1 MHQPGTIGNSHD
13 SISVS
18 RSTDMPKNKFPLP
31 AWARTAAL
39 TVTTSVA
46 ALLAGCTG
54 GPAPSPAGP
63 ATSPTPPSAPSNPSG
78 SSAPAQPLPP
88 PPPSAATTPRD
99 YRKDAARHLYAHN
112 ADRIFKGKL
121 PPHLYAI
128 GVLDISLDAR
138 GQVTRLQ
145 WSRAPSHAPEVVKEI
160 ERTARAAAPYPVP
173 ARLGRVIY
181 TDVWLWDKSGQFQ
194 LDTLTEGQL

>member
-1 MHQPGTIGNSHD
+1 M
-13 SISVS
+13 
-18 RSTDMPKNKFPLP
+18 NKTTFQFPT
-31 AWARTAAL
+31 WARSAAL
-39 TVTTSVA
+39 AATASIA
-46 ALLAGCTG
+46 ALLAGCAGSPST
-54 GPAPSPAGP
+54 PAASTTTPVA
-63 ATSPTPPSAPSNPSG
+63 PTAPSAPSG
-78 SSAPAQPLPP
+78 STAPGQSLPP
-88 PPPSAATTPRD
+88 PPPSVATTPRD

-121 PPHLYAI
+121 PAHLYAI
-128 GVLDISLDAR
+128 GVLDISVDAR

-160 ERTARAAAPYPVP
+160 ERTAREAAPYPVP

>member
-1 MHQPGTIGNSHD
+1 
-13 SISVS
+13 
-18 RSTDMPKNKFPLP
+18 MPKTTFQFP
-31 AWARTAAL
+31 AWVRTATL
-39 TVTTSVA
+39 A
-46 ALLAGCTG
+46 ASASLAAFLAGCTG
-54 GPAPSPAGP
+54 GPGPS
-63 ATSPTPPSAPSNPSG
+63 PSAPVSPVTPAAPSSPTAPSG
-78 SSAPAQPLPP
+78 TTTPGQPLPP
-88 PPPSAATTPRD
+88 PAPSVATTPRD

-121 PPHLYAI
+121 PAHLYAI
-128 GVLDISLDAR
+128 GVLDISVDAR